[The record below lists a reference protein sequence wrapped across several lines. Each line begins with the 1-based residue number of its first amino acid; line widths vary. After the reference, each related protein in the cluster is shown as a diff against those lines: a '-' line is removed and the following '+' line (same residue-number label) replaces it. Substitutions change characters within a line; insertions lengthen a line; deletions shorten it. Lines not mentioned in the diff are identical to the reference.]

1 MEVLM
6 KKVLSVNYQGIFPA
20 AMTMFDKDGNL
31 DESATLEHWKWLAGE
46 GIHGLVIA
54 GTSGEF
60 IALTREER
68 QRLFELAVSQF
79 KGKLPILAGTGH
91 YSTKLTIEMCQK
103 AQAAG
108 ADAFIVITPYY
119 MNPPKPAILEHYRI
133 VRRHTDL
140 PIMLYHNPRNSAC
153 VELAPA
159 EIAQLVDEDVVHM
172 VKSTFESVV
181 PVHDLFQLAGDR
193 MRIFYGSFL
202 SSYEGLMGGAHGW
215 ISGILNVVPSQ
226 AVAMFDAIKVEKN
239 IEKAFSIWMKIL
251 SIVHLW
257 SRNEI
262 GPVSD
267 ITIYRAI
274 LEFWGRRGGYSR
286 LPLFPLNDEQKKKLR
301 SKLEATGWDNYKGLL
316 ELGEPARTASGR

>member
-1 MEVLM
+1 MA
-6 KKVLSVNYQGIFPA
+6 KVPSVKYQGIFPA

-31 DESATLEHWKWLAGE
+31 DESATREHWKWLAGA

-68 QRLFELAVSQF
+68 QHLFELAVSEF

-103 AQAAG
+103 AQTADV
-108 ADAFIVITPYY
+108 DAFIIITPYY

-133 VRRHTDL
+133 IRRHTDL
-140 PIMLYHNPRNSAC
+140 PIMLYHNPRNAAC
-153 VELAPA
+153 VELTPA
-159 EIAQLVDEDVVHM
+159 EIAELVDEGVVQM

-181 PVHDLFQLAGDR
+181 PVHDLFQLIGDR

-202 SSYEGLMGGAHGW
+202 SAYEGLLGGAHGW

-226 AVAMFDAIKVEKN
+226 AVAMFNAIKAEKN
-239 IEKAFSIWMKIL
+239 IDKAFSIWMKIL

-257 SRNEI
+257 SMNEI

-267 ITIYRAI
+267 IAIYRAI
-274 LEFWGRRGGYSR
+274 LEFWGRHGGYSR
-286 LPLFPLNDEQKKKLR
+286 LPFFPLDEGLKKKLR
-301 SKLEATGWDNYKGLL
+301 SRLVATGWDNYHRVL
-316 ELGEPARTASGR
+316 ELGEQVGRASGR